1 VRKVSNGAILP
12 GILIS
17 LCVPALAAPY
27 EVVTVTNGGTIQ
39 GVVKLTGA
47 APAISPIKTTK
58 NQDYCGTSIANPI
71 YEVGKDGG
79 LKNVEVFLKGIPKGK
94 ANPGGTIVL
103 TNRKCMFDPRVQG
116 SSVGQ
121 QIKIA
126 SDDPIL
132 HNTHPQ
138 NNDTNA
144 TIYNI
149 ALPYKGFSVTKPLP
163 VTPELIRVK
172 CDAHEW
178 MRAWIWEFEHPYY
191 ATTDADGHFEIKD
204 VPPGTYTIVAW
215 HEAMGQ
221 KDASAAVAAGKPV
234 TVDFSFTPKK

>member
-1 VRKVSNGAILP
+1 MRKVLSPPLIL
-12 GILIS
+12 GFL
-17 LCVPALAAPY
+17 ALGVSARSSAY
-27 EVVTVTNGGTIQ
+27 EVVTVTNGGSVQ
-39 GVVKLTGA
+39 GVVKLAGT
-47 APAISPIKTTK
+47 APAVPAIKTTK
-58 NQDYCGTSIANPI
+58 NQDYCGASINNPL

-79 LKNVEVFLKGIPKGK
+79 LKNVEVFLKGVEKGK
-94 ANPGGTIVL
+94 ANPGGTITL
-103 TNRKCMFDPRVQG
+103 TNTHCMFDPRVQG

-149 ALPYKGFSVTKPLP
+149 ALPFKGFSVTKPLP
-163 VTPELIRVK
+163 STPELIRVK

-178 MRAWIWEFEHPYY
+178 MRAWIWEFDHPYY

-204 VPPGTYTIVAW
+204 VPPGTYTVVAW
-215 HEAMGQ
+215 HEVMGQ
-221 KDASAAVAAGKPV
+221 KDASATVSAGKPT